1 MASFGAR
8 FNETDYIKV
17 DIDFSSGEN
26 EVIMTTE
33 VEGTPITA
41 TGAITWDEIGADDNN
56 DGDGGL
62 G

>member
-8 FNETDYIKV
+8 FNETDYIRV
-17 DIDFSSGEN
+17 DMDFSSGESA
-26 EVIMTTE
+26 VIMTTE
-33 VEGTPITA
+33 VEGTPVTA
-41 TGAITWDEIGADDNN
+41 TGVITWDELDG